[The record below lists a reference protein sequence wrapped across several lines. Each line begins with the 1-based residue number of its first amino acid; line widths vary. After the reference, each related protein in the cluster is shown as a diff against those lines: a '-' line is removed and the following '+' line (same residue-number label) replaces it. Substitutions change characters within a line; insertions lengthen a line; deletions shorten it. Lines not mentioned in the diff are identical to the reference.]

1 MKTVLLLIGLSF
13 CIISE
18 AQTVNK
24 PVLCGKADDV
34 HEQLKQVGENVI
46 WLSASPLD
54 KSNYIFYGNSETG
67 TWSLVQIFDGVACL
81 VGFGEANKIKDNL

>member
-46 WLSASPLD
+46 WL
-54 KSNYIFYGNSETG
+54 
-67 TWSLVQIFDGVACL
+67 
-81 VGFGEANKIKDNL
+81 